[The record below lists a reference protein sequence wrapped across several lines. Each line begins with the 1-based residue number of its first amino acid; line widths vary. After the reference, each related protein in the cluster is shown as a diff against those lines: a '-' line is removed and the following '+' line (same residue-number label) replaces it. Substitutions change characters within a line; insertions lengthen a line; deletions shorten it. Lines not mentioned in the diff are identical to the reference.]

1 MANVNDKDMKRQ
13 ELPFERC
20 ELIKENDE
28 LRAYNFL
35 YRLYFFKLLREL
47 KALKKN
53 PLKDKVG
60 IKEVI
65 YAERTTVIRFGDGSR
80 SVVRCAKGDPYDA
93 RLGFALAMLKAILG
107 AKEYKEIMRACV
119 YENENYI
126 ARIKADKKSS
136 AKKTAVKKS
145 VKTAVKKSVKAVAKV
160 SPKTVKKV
168 GKK

>member
-1 MANVNDKDMKRQ
+1 MANVNDKNMNRQ
-13 ELPFERC
+13 ELPFEGC
-20 ELIKENDE
+20 ELVKENDE
-28 LRAYNFL
+28 LRAYNLL

-47 KALKKN
+47 KELKKR

-65 YAERTTVIRFGDGSR
+65 YAERTTVVRFGDGSR

-107 AKEYKEIMRACV
+107 AKEYKELMRACV
-119 YENENYI
+119 YENENYLV
-126 ARIKADKKSS
+126 RTKADKANKKPF
-136 AKKTAVKKS
+136 AKKTAVKKPVKTVAKAS
-145 VKTAVKKSVKAVAKV
+145 VKTSA
-160 SPKTVKKV
+160 KTVKKV